1 MCRLCAPLFG
11 MSVRRATVAQIAYN
25 RQMKTPD
32 ERSVQHPLLT
42 IYHLEGRRSERIVWF
57 CEEIGLPY
65 ELVFKPGD
73 LAGSIAL
80 IREFHPQMPVA
91 PVVRYEDVTLME
103 SGAILQ
109 LLQERHAHGRLAPGR
124 DSRDYPHYLQWLHFA
139 EGSAAP
145 RLISEFLLGLVKGGE
160 MPPIVQSQIGKA
172 AQTLAYLD
180 DYLSKHAYFGGGEF
194 SIADIMMHFDVQF
207 AKMIAHFDT
216 TPAPN
221 LLAWLATVERRP
233 AFHAMRQVA
242 LPNGFIGVPDTRS

>member
-1 MCRLCAPLFG
+1 
-11 MSVRRATVAQIAYN
+11 
-25 RQMKTPD
+25 MKTP
-32 ERSVQHPLLT
+32 EQGPAEKSALT

-80 IREFHPQMPVA
+80 IRDIHPLMPVA
-91 PVVRYEDVTLME
+91 PVVRYGEVTLME

-109 LLQERHAHGRLAPGR
+109 QLQERHARGKLGPDR
-124 DSRDYPHYLQWLHFA
+124 DSPDYPHYLQWLHFA

-145 RLISEFLLGLVKGGE
+145 RLISEFLLKLVQGGTL
-160 MPPIVQSQIGKA
+160 PPIVQSQIGKA
-172 AQTLAYLD
+172 AQTLVYLD
-180 DYLSKHAYFGGGEF
+180 DYLGKHAYFGGAEF

-216 TPAPN
+216 TPAPH
-221 LLAWLATVERRP
+221 LLAWLATVEARP
-233 AFHAMRQVA
+233 AFRRMRQAA
-242 LPNGFIGVPDTRS
+242 LPNGFLGVPDTRS